1 MTSMYMNNFSSRDAI
16 ITLVASTMGMDEET
30 AKSYLEDYSDEEL
43 QEMLQQQ
50 LVQMI
55 KENKSDSAQA
65 QVLLM
70 RVNAS
75 VQGDL
80 FGTAGYAAVAKA
92 FEELNDSTDD
102 TTVRAK
108 YYDE

>member
-1 MTSMYMNNFSSRDAI
+1 MYMNNFSSRDAI

-43 QEMLQQQ
+43 QEMLQKQ

-65 QVLLM
+65 QVLQM
-70 RVNAS
+70 RVNATE
-75 VQGDL
+75 QGDL
-80 FGTAGYAAVAKA
+80 FGTSRICSSGKGI
-92 FEELNDSTDD
+92 
-102 TTVRAK
+102 
-108 YYDE
+108 